1 MIRFQLSAS
10 KFLSLSRVGAHLK
23 LRWVC
28 AAFTFWYSCPQANN
42 RPIKLQPKLLPRCSE
57 ISFRYFRYI
66 WPRSS
71 NQSLIASLLRY
82 FLDQSRSLFWGQHQ
96 IILKKV
102 ISLIYIDIKFRFN
115 GRMISKTFP
124 VSQHFIHSFIVFHF
138 PAFSAVLPLVFGFIR
153 SQSCCSPTH
162 LRHAFLSLLCN
173 ISHFVFIHFHS
184 VCCCCCAQ
192 DVWDTSE
199 CDCFSWSRSVSW
211 ILLTL
216 LSRRQITSKSD
227 NQTHSEVSDGTR
239 VPGAPQRKATGRC
252 L

>member
-10 KFLSLSRVGAHLK
+10 KFLSLSLSRGSSFEVEMS
-23 LRWVC
+23 LRC
-28 AAFTFWYSCPQANN
+28 LH
-42 RPIKLQPKLLPRCSE
+42 ILILLPPSKQSTNQTSAKTSPALLGNQFSILSIYLASILKPIFDC
-57 ISFRYFRYI
+57 F
-66 WPRSS
+66 SS
-71 NQSLIASLLRY
+71 PILPGPIQIPLLR
-82 FLDQSRSLFWGQHQ
+82 GQHQ

-115 GRMISKTFP
+115 GRIISKTFP

-138 PAFSAVLPLVFGFIR
+138 PTFSAVLPLVFGFIR

-192 DVWDTSE
+192 DV
-199 CDCFSWSRSVSW
+199 
-211 ILLTL
+211 
-216 LSRRQITSKSD
+216 
-227 NQTHSEVSDGTR
+227 
-239 VPGAPQRKATGRC
+239 
-252 L
+252 

>member
-102 ISLIYIDIKFRFN
+102 ISLIYIDIVSNLDSMEELSQKHFLCVTVFYSLIHCLPLPSIL
-115 GRMISKTFP
+115 GRVTARVWIYQITILLLAKTFETCISFAALQYFSFCIYP
-124 VSQHFIHSFIVFHF
+124 FSQF
-138 PAFSAVLPLVFGFIR
+138 VLLLLRPR
-153 SQSCCSPTH
+153 R
-162 LRHAFLSLLCN
+162 LRHERVRLLFL
-173 ISHFVFIHFHS
+173 I
-184 VCCCCCAQ
+184 
-192 DVWDTSE
+192 
-199 CDCFSWSRSVSW
+199 
-211 ILLTL
+211 
-216 LSRRQITSKSD
+216 QICVLDPLNALVPPSD
-227 NQTHSEVSDGTR
+227 YIKVR
-239 VPGAPQRKATGRC
+239 
-252 L
+252 